1 MRYTFTRGIPLHT
14 RPGQGAARYPEA
26 RRGPADRPCAG
37 GGRSGGEGRAKIEG
51 LLEAEEAVPLQ
62 LVAGARNHRNR
73 LALPSRWISS
83 DL

>member
-37 GGRSGGEGRAKIEG
+37 GGRPGGEGRAKIEG

-62 LVAGARNHRNR
+62 LVAGAGY
-73 LALPSRWISS
+73 AECYTAPETCWIG
-83 DL
+83 LR